1 MCPRWTWGRGCAGS
15 GHRSTDAGAGAR
27 SDDAPPHPVVD
38 ALDAGAP
45 AVVAVVV
52 GNVVVAAVLVL
63 DPAVEVDAAQ
73 IVEQPA
79 VERPPAVFSDHGG
92 AQVDNH
98 RRAAGGQ
105 HDVLPAFVIA
115 VGPDAPVPGFK
126 NVALSCGD
134 CLL

>member
-1 MCPRWTWGRGCAGS
+1 MCPRWTWRRGCAGS

-45 AVVAVVV
+45 EVVAVVV

-92 AQVDNH
+92 AWLQEC
-98 RRAAGGQ
+98 RAACRRMHAG
-105 HDVLPAFVIA
+105 PAPPPGA
-115 VGPDAPVPGFK
+115 AAGPGYIPAPDG
-126 NVALSCGD
+126 S
-134 CLL
+134 